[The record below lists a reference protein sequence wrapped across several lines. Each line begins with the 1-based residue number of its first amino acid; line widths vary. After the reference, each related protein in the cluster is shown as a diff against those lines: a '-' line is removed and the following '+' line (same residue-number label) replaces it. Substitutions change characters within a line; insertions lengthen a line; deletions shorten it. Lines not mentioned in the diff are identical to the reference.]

1 MITKA
6 RPFCLFQLNIT
17 RTCSVTNMH
26 LLALYELKKAEYAVK
41 YGFKV
46 DEVFMF
52 YACSA
57 LQAYQMAKHNF
68 DWREARPGQLGAGVA
83 FSPDP
88 KYATFTCRSKGKLC
102 VELKKNLIKI
112 FSRYRGYR

>member
-1 MITKA
+1 MNCQGIITKVKA
-6 RPFCLFQLNIT
+6 RPFCLLQLNIT

-41 YGFKV
+41 YGLAV
-46 DEVFMF
+46 DEVVMF

-57 LQAYQMAKHNF
+57 IQAYQIAKHNF
-68 DWREARPGQLGAGVA
+68 DWREARAGQLGAGVA

-88 KYATFTCRSKGKLC
+88 KYATFMCRTKGKLC
-102 VELKKNLIKI
+102 VKN
-112 FSRYRGYR
+112 